1 MSAVAARPPSAAVWP
16 SPLKP
21 CKASQLVTLLAGT
34 GRPRLDWAWVRGGG
48 NPDLHGAAG
57 SATQAP
63 GDSLSTG
70 NAFIPDASKGR
81 VQLPPAGRH
90 KDRFPTWIP
99 PNAFIPSSLVCQE
112 YACLQSCFLTI
123 PSFWNATSPS
133 LSLCCHSFQ
142 LRSRSPRTSQPWEA
156 PPSLDSPSTY
166 CLSLSLI
173 WHLAWTALYGGTQL
187 LASILLLLD

>member
-1 MSAVAARPPSAAVWP
+1 MLGIQRRGQAPLLSTVAARPPWAAVWP

-112 YACLQSCFLTI
+112 YARLQSCFLTI
-123 PSFWNATSPS
+123 PSFGTPPPPACLCVAIPSSLGHGHPEPASPGK
-133 LSLCCHSFQ
+133 L
-142 LRSRSPRTSQPWEA
+142 P
-156 PPSLDSPSTY
+156 
-166 CLSLSLI
+166 
-173 WHLAWTALYGGTQL
+173 L
-187 LASILLLLD
+187 L